1 LTGCDYPNKGDFK
14 MANLSR
20 RTLLKGSAL
29 LGGGAFLSFNQI
41 FGFSRVLGQD
51 IKDDDTTT
59 IINLASTAEL
69 FATTHYLAAINGAA
83 AMGLDDKQ
91 VEYLKAGFL
100 AEQDHLELLQS
111 LGAIP
116 VVTEFYVP
124 EKLFSDKALF
134 AAVTEVAETAFVGA
148 YLAATRAF
156 SNAGAPQYAVTTA
169 QIAAVEAEHRMLA
182 RQIGGNLP
190 NDISYAQ
197 YTLQNVSDA
206 VPVLQPFL
214 DGKPADDSLGKFV
227 GPVKPPTADDIAKI
241 RAEVAALKYDE
252 TVKPYA
258 AIAAAA
264 APEATEAAA
273 ASTGGCSVMASSD
286 VNIRADASTSSA
298 SMGSLG
304 AGKSMT
310 VDGMKTDADGKVWY
324 RVSGGGF
331 VRSDVVKSSGDCTA
345 LPSV

>member
-1 LTGCDYPNKGDFK
+1 

-29 LGGGAFLSFNQI
+29 LGGGAFLSFNQV
-41 FGFSRVLGQD
+41 FGFSRVLGQEM
-51 IKDDDTTT
+51 KDDDTQT
-59 IINLASTAEL
+59 IINLAATAEL
-69 FATTHYLAAINGAA
+69 FATTHYLAAINGAE
-83 AMGLDDKQ
+83 AMGLEAAD
-91 VEYLKAGFL
+91 VAYLKAAFI

-111 LGAIP
+111 LGAKP

-134 AAVTEVAETAFVGA
+134 AAVSEVAETAFIGA

-156 SNAGAPQYAVTTA
+156 SNAGAPQFAVTTA
-169 QIAAVEAEHRMLA
+169 QIAAVEAEHRMLV
-182 RQIGGNLP
+182 RDIGGHLP
-190 NDISYAQ
+190 NNISYAQ
-197 YTLQNVSDA
+197 YTLNNVSDA

-227 GPVKPPTADDIAKI
+227 GPVAPPTADDIAKI
-241 RAEVAALKYDE
+241 RAEADGLKYDT
-252 TVKPYA
+252 TVQPYA
-258 AIAAAA
+258 AIAASM
-264 APEATEAAA
+264 APEATPDAMAS
-273 ASTGGCSVMASSD
+273 STGACMVMASSD
-286 VNIRADASTSSA
+286 VNIRADASTDSA

-304 AGKSMT
+304 AGKSMA
-310 VDGMKTDADGKVWY
+310 VDGMKMGADGMAWY

-331 VRSDVVKSSGDCTA
+331 VRSDVVKTSGDCTA

>member
-1 LTGCDYPNKGDFK
+1 

-29 LGGGAFLSFNQI
+29 LGGGAFLSFNQV
-41 FGFSRVLGQD
+41 FGFSRVLGQEM
-51 IKDDDTTT
+51 KDDDTQT
-59 IINLASTAEL
+59 IINLAATAEL
-69 FATTHYLAAINGAA
+69 FATTHYLAAINGAS
-83 AMGLDDKQ
+83 AMGLEAAD
-91 VEYLKAGFL
+91 VAYLKAAFI

-111 LGAIP
+111 LGAKP

-134 AAVTEVAETAFVGA
+134 AAVSEVAETAFIGA

-169 QIAAVEAEHRMLA
+169 QIAAVEAEHRMLV
-182 RQIGGNLP
+182 RDIGGHLP
-190 NDISYAQ
+190 NNISYAQ
-197 YTLQNVSDA
+197 YTLHNVSDA

-214 DGKPADDSLGKFV
+214 DGKPADDTLGKFI

-241 RAEVAALKYDE
+241 RAEADGLKYDK

-258 AIAAAA
+258 AIAAAM
-264 APEATEAAA
+264 TSS
-273 ASTGGCSVMASSD
+273 STTMSSGTCMVMASSD
-286 VNIRADASTSSA
+286 VNIRADASTDSA
-298 SMGSLG
+298 SMGSLA
-304 AGKSMT
+304 AGKST
-310 VDGMKTDADGKVWY
+310 AVDGMKMGADGKVWY

-331 VRSDVVKSSGDCTA
+331 VRSDVVKTSGDCTA